1 MLRLHPKNGYGMIFF
16 GYKSP
21 HKLLYDCTYAN
32 RNLNSVHTIRR
43 GLFTSTGCHTKQKKN
58 VWNKINFK
66 FDSTIIVFFCCCC
79 CCVFLSNCIP
89 RTVLVFLGEDTGRI
103 CKFNS
108 STLYPHFYLNWCS
121 IFGYK
126 IPYFQ
131 VQNLSFWDTKSL
143 PNVSCKPNHF
153 WSAKLPS
160 VISLPSENKPIKKAL
175 WTNTSAGE
183 PRAYYWNFVVFSV
196 SACGKGKHEFW
207 NLFLFVWLLLLCV
220 VWVQLAC
227 FVIDN
232 VTGWRT
238 C

>member
-16 GYKSP
+16 DYKSP

-32 RNLNSVHTIRR
+32 RNLNSVHTVTR
-43 GLFTSTGCHTKQKKN
+43 GLFTSTGCHTKKN
-58 VWNKINFK
+58 VVWNKINFK
-66 FDSTIIVFFCCCC
+66 FDSIIIVFLLLF
-79 CCVFLSNCIP
+79 FLSNCIP
-89 RTVLVFLGEDTGRI
+89 HTVLVFLGRI
-103 CKFNS
+103 QVDS
-108 STLYPHFYLNWCS
+108 ILYPHFYLNWCS
-121 IFGYK
+121 IFRYK

-175 WTNTSAGE
+175 WTNTSPGE

-196 SACGKGKHEFW
+196 SACGKGKREFK